1 MRSAY
6 ATVTGTVQ
14 QQFPSGLQPV
24 GEATISLTSGNNTY
38 TVATASIPT
47 SAKGRYEITNV
58 VPGTYTLSASSKGTS
73 PTTEIITVTAGQVLT
88 QNIQLIQPASISGT
102 VTLDGVKQAGYLVD
116 LYVSTSYPNTVT
128 ATATTGADGTY
139 TFTGVDAPQAYVLSV
154 RSPSSGPLAT
164 GTIALQPS
172 QSGTLDFPLKSSTT
186 GAATQAASCEQ
197 PCPDNSGD
205 HGCAG
210 GQRHRSDPDDRGQC
224 VPERDHDGGQHL
236 CGRPGMSGGR

>member
-1 MRSAY
+1 M
-6 ATVTGTVQ
+6 
-14 QQFPSGLQPV
+14 
-24 GEATISLTSGNNTY
+24 
-38 TVATASIPT
+38 
-47 SAKGRYEITNV
+47 

-73 PTTEIITVTAGQVLT
+73 PTTEIITVSAGQVLT

-128 ATATTGADGTY
+128 ATATTAADGTY

-186 GAATQAASCEQ
+186 GAATQAAATSNPAPTTAATTGAPAANATGATQTTGGSASPSATTTTASTCAVGQ
-197 PCPDNSGD
+197 ACP
-205 HGCAG
+205 G
-210 GQRHRSDPDDRGQC
+210 GGSP
-224 VPERDHDGGQHL
+224 
-236 CGRPGMSGGR
+236 